1 MGWVWQRTVGVS
13 QMLARGDRNVQ
24 TVIDYFIFFFSFFYI
39 VLSSFICKYKNFPQL
54 FTICVVKGKERG
66 S

>member
-1 MGWVWQRTVGVS
+1 MC
-13 QMLARGDRNVQ
+13 Q

-54 FTICVVKGKERG
+54 FTILRGKKEKKEG
-66 S
+66 AD